1 MLAIIA
7 HNISDVNRILN
18 CVWRGEVAVYEDSGA
33 TQMLQKISLIL
44 VKSKNETKVD
54 PQNPIYGQ
62 LHSKW
67 EMKNV
72 SKCYTTSLFANIFP
86 RCDWVKCR

>member
-54 PQNPIYGQ
+54 PQNPIYMVNYIANE
-62 LHSKW
+62 KW
-67 EMKNV
+67 KMWVNAIPLL
-72 SKCYTTSLFANIFP
+72 YWQIFF
-86 RCDWVKCR
+86 RDVTE